1 MKRLGWVFTEAEDSP
16 FAVTGLSLRPMSNL
30 RELFKETLMNIAVTR
45 TCGMAVLIASAVC
58 LFSSALAAQKTQAAG
73 KAADIDSRPTQ
84 LLSLFDE
91 EWQSE
96 LRTSPEEAT
105 SLGDNRYND
114 RLKDRSPEFYQSDVE
129 ARRKFLDRFE
139 AVNPAGLPAQDA
151 LSRELMI
158 RNLRQDIEEARFK
171 PWEMPVNQMEG
182 PHLGWLEMVSLT
194 PFHTVKDYDN
204 YLSRLHQVPRALDQ
218 VTGNMRQ
225 GMKDELMQPR
235 YLLDKVAAQTR
246 EISDTDAEASPFA
259 NPVSKFPAGISDG
272 DQKRLRSA
280 VLGVIRSEVLPAYKR
295 FAEFVSNEYAP
306 HGRSEPGVWALPDG
320 AERYRFQVRSMTTTD
335 LTPEEIHQIG
345 LKQLAETETEML
357 TLAHKLGFNDLA
369 SLNQHIKND
378 RKFYATSGQQVLD
391 LYTKYTR
398 QMEAQLPKLFGRL
411 PQNKLEVIPMD
422 PFRAKNAVPA
432 DYNSG
437 AQDGSRPGHINV
449 NEWDPE
455 HRLTLNIEAIAY
467 HEGVPGHHLQISIGQ
482 ELKDLPAFRKNGGY
496 TAFVEGWALYSERLG
511 KEIGFYEDPYS
522 DYGRLENEM
531 WRAIRLII
539 DTGVHE
545 KRWSREQMVEYFH
558 RYTAMDEPNVQSEV
572 DRYIA
577 WPGQALAYKLGQLEI
592 LRLREEARQKLGAK
606 FDLRAFHDQVVGSG
620 PLPLGVMHSQVE
632 SWISTQEARP

>member
-1 MKRLGWVFTEAEDSP
+1 
-16 FAVTGLSLRPMSNL
+16 
-30 RELFKETLMNIAVTR
+30 MNIGVTR
-45 TCGMAVLIASAVC
+45 GLG
-58 LFSSALAAQKTQAAG
+58 FALLVAIMLSPTPFAAQKTLAAG
-73 KAADIDSRPTQ
+73 DAADIESRRTQ

-91 EWQSE
+91 QWQYE
-96 LRTSPEEAT
+96 LRASPEDAT

-114 RLKDRSPEFYQSDVE
+114 RLKDRSPEFYQSDLE
-129 ARRKFLDRFE
+129 ATRTFLARFE
-139 AVNPAGLPAQDA
+139 AINPSGLSPQDT

-158 RNLRQDIEEARFK
+158 RNLRQDIEGAGFK

-182 PHLGWLEMVSLT
+182 PHLEWLEMLSLT
-194 PFHTVKDYDN
+194 PFNTVKDYDN
-204 YLSRLHQVPRALDQ
+204 YVSRLHQIPRALDQ

-225 GMKDELMQPR
+225 GMKDRLMPPR
-235 YLLDKVAAQTR
+235 YLLEKVVVQAQ
-246 EISDTDAEASPFA
+246 EISDTAAEASPFA
-259 NPVSKFPAGISDG
+259 QPVKKFPAGISDA
-272 DQKRLRSA
+272 DQKRLRLA
-280 VLGVIRSEVLPAYKR
+280 VLAAIHDEVLPAYKR
-295 FAEFVSNEYAP
+295 FATFVHDDYAP
-306 HGRSEPGVWALPDG
+306 RGRAEPGVWALPDG
-320 AERYRFQVRSMTTTD
+320 AERYRYQIRRMTTTD
-335 LTPEEIHQIG
+335 LTPDEIHQIG
-345 LKQLAETETEML
+345 LKQLAETEAEML
-357 TLAHKLGFNDLA
+357 ALAHKLGFNDLA
-369 SLNQHIKND
+369 SLNDHIKND

-391 LYTKYTR
+391 LYTRYTR

-432 DYNSG
+432 DYNPG

-482 ELKDLPAFRKNGGY
+482 ELKDLPAFRKNGEY

-511 KEIGFYEDPYS
+511 KEIGFYQDPYS

-531 WRAIRLII
+531 WRDIRLLV

-545 KRWSREQMVEYFH
+545 KHWSREQMVDYFH

-592 LRLREEARQKLGAK
+592 LRLREEARQRLGAR
-606 FDLRAFHDQVVGSG
+606 FDLRAFHDEVVGSG
-620 PLPLGVMHSQVE
+620 PLPLGVLHSQVE
-632 SWISTQEARP
+632 SWISAKEARP

>member
-1 MKRLGWVFTEAEDSP
+1 MSLNVART
-16 FAVTGLSLRPMSNL
+16 LSLAML
-30 RELFKETLMNIAVTR
+30 IAV
-45 TCGMAVLIASAVC
+45 MLPFIPVP
-58 LFSSALAAQKTQAAG
+58 LAAQQTPAA
-73 KAADIDSRPTQ
+73 ANPADVGARRAQ
-84 LLSLFDE
+84 LLALFDE
-91 EWQSE
+91 QWQYE

-114 RLKDRSPEFYQSDVE
+114 RLKDRSPEFYQSDLE
-129 ARRKFLDRFE
+129 MTRKFLDRFE
-139 AVNPAGLPAQDA
+139 ALNPAGFSAQDA

-158 RNLRQDIEEARFK
+158 RNLRQDVEEARFK

-182 PHLGWLEMVSLT
+182 PHLGWLEMVTLT
-194 PFHTVKDYDN
+194 PFATVKDYDD
-204 YLSRLHQVPRALDQ
+204 YVSRLRQIPRALDQ

-225 GMKDELMQPR
+225 GIKDRLMPPR
-235 YLLDKVAAQTR
+235 YLLEKVAIQTQ
-246 EISDTDAEASPFA
+246 EIADTKAEASPFA
-259 NPVSKFPAGISDG
+259 APLNKFPAGISVA

-280 VLGVIRSEVLPAYKR
+280 VLAAISSEVLPAYNR
-295 FAEFVSNEYAP
+295 FAAFVRDEYAP
-306 HGRSEPGVWALPDG
+306 HGRTDPGVWALPDG
-320 AERYRFQVRSMTTTD
+320 AERYRFEIRRMTTTD

-345 LKQLAETETEML
+345 LKQLAETEAEML
-357 TLAHKLGFNDLA
+357 ALAHKSGFSDLA
-369 SLNQHIKND
+369 SLNQHIKDD
-378 RKFYATSGQQVLD
+378 RRFYATSGQQVLD

-398 QMEAQLPKLFGRL
+398 QMKAQLPKLFGRL

-432 DYNSG
+432 DYSPG

-449 NEWDPE
+449 NEYDPE

-482 ELKDLPAFRKNGGY
+482 ELKDLPPFRKNGEY

-511 KEIGFYEDPYS
+511 KEIGFYQDPYS

-531 WRAIRLII
+531 WRDIRLVI

-545 KRWSREQMVEYFH
+545 KRWSRDQMVEYFH

-606 FDLRAFHDQVVGSG
+606 FDLRAFHDEVVGSG
-620 PLPLGVMHSQVE
+620 PLPLGVLRSQVE
-632 SWISTQEARP
+632 SWISAQESRP

>member
-1 MKRLGWVFTEAEDSP
+1 
-16 FAVTGLSLRPMSNL
+16 
-30 RELFKETLMNIAVTR
+30 MNISVAR
-45 TCGMAVLIASAVC
+45 SCGFAL
-58 LFSSALAAQKTQAAG
+58 LFAITLLPGALAAQKTQAAG
-73 KAADIDSRPTQ
+73 KSADIESRRTQ

-91 EWQSE
+91 EWQYE
-96 LRTSPEEAT
+96 LRTSPEMAT

-114 RLKDRSPEFYQSDVE
+114 RLKDRSPEFYQSDLE
-129 ARRKFLDRFE
+129 ARRKFLSRFE
-139 AVNPAGLPAQDA
+139 AVNPAGQSAQDT

-194 PFHTVKDYDN
+194 PFNSVKDYDN
-204 YLSRLHQVPRALDQ
+204 YLSRLHQIPRALDQ

-225 GMKDELMQPR
+225 GMKDGLMQPR
-235 YLLDKVAAQTR
+235 YLLEKVAVQTR
-246 EISDTDAEASPFA
+246 EISETDAEGSPFA
-259 NPVSKFPAGISDG
+259 KPVNKFPAGISDT

-280 VLGVIRSEVLPAYKR
+280 VLAAISGEVLPAYKR
-295 FAEFVSNEYAP
+295 LAAFVRDDYAP
-306 HGRSEPGVWALPDG
+306 HGRTEPGVWALPDG
-320 AERYRFQVRSMTTTD
+320 AGRYRFQIRRMTTTA

-345 LKQLAETETEML
+345 LKQLAETEAEML
-357 TLAHKLGFNDLA
+357 ALAHKLGFNDLA
-369 SLNQHIKND
+369 SLNEHIKND

-391 LYTKYTR
+391 LYTRYML

-432 DYNSG
+432 DYNPG

-482 ELKDLPAFRKNGGY
+482 ELRDLPAFRKNGEY

-511 KEIGFYEDPYS
+511 KEIGFYEDSYS

-531 WRAIRLII
+531 WRAIRLVI

-545 KRWSREQMVEYFH
+545 KHWSRDQMVEYFH

-606 FDLRAFHDQVVGSG
+606 FDLRAFHDEVVGSG
-620 PLPLGVMHSQVE
+620 PLPLGVLHSQVE
-632 SWISTQEARP
+632 NWISAQETRP

>member
-1 MKRLGWVFTEAEDSP
+1 MKIGVAGSCG
-16 FAVTGLSLRPMSNL
+16 FAL
-30 RELFKETLMNIAVTR
+30 LFAIAWFPGTLV
-45 TCGMAVLIASAVC
+45 
-58 LFSSALAAQKTQAAG
+58 AQKTQAS
-73 KAADIDSRPTQ
+73 DIGNRRSQ

-91 EWQSE
+91 QWQYE
-96 LRTSPEEAT
+96 LRTSPEMAT

-114 RLKDRSPEFYQSDVE
+114 RLNDRSPEFYQSDVE
-129 ARRKFLDRFE
+129 AKRKFLARFE
-139 AVNPAGLPAQDA
+139 AVDPAGFSAQDA

-158 RNLRQDIEEARFK
+158 RNLRQDIEEAGFK

-194 PFHTVKDYDN
+194 PFKSVKDYED
-204 YLSRLHQVPRALDQ
+204 YLSRLRQIPKALDQ

-225 GMKDELMQPR
+225 GMKDGLMPPR
-235 YLLDKVAAQTR
+235 CLLEKVAAQTQ
-246 EISDTDAEASPFA
+246 EISDTDADDSPFA
-259 NPVSKFPAGISDG
+259 QPVNKFPAVISDA
-272 DQKRLRSA
+272 DQKRLRSGLL
-280 VLGVIRSEVLPAYKR
+280 VEINGVVLPAYKR
-295 FAEFVSNEYAP
+295 FAAFVRDDYAP
-306 HGRSEPGVWALPDG
+306 HGRTDPGVWSLPDG
-320 AERYRFQVRSMTTTD
+320 TERYRFQIRRMTTTD

-357 TLAHKLGFNDLA
+357 ALAHKLGFNDLA
-369 SLNQHIKND
+369 SLNEHIKND

-398 QMEAQLPKLFGRL
+398 QMETQLPKLFGRL
-411 PQNKLEVIPMD
+411 PQNKLEIIPMD

-432 DYNSG
+432 DYNPG
-437 AQDGSRPGHINV
+437 ALDGSRPGHINV

-482 ELKDLPAFRKNGGY
+482 ELKDLPAFRKNAEY
-496 TAFVEGWALYSERLG
+496 PAFVEGWALYSERLG

-531 WRAIRLII
+531 WRAIRLVI

-545 KRWSREQMVEYFH
+545 KHWSRDQMVEYFH

-606 FDLRAFHDQVVGSG
+606 FDLRAFHDEVVGSG
-620 PLPLGVMHSQVE
+620 PLPLGVLHSQVE
-632 SWISTQEARP
+632 GWISAQQARP

>member
-1 MKRLGWVFTEAEDSP
+1 MSLNVARTSSMVILMASMVPISLVAQQTPA
-16 FAVTGLSLRPMSNL
+16 TGN
-30 RELFKETLMNIAVTR
+30 NDV
-45 TCGMAVLIASAVC
+45 SARR
-58 LFSSALAAQKTQAAG
+58 S
-73 KAADIDSRPTQ
+73 Q
-84 LLSLFDE
+84 LLALFDE
-91 EWQSE
+91 EWQYE

-114 RLKDRSPEFYQSDVE
+114 CLKDRSPEFYQSDLE
-129 ARRKFLDRFE
+129 MTRKFLARFE
-139 AVNPAGLPAQDA
+139 ALNPAGLSVQDA

-158 RNLRQDIEEARFK
+158 QNLRQDVEEARFK

-182 PHLGWLEMVSLT
+182 PHLGWLEMITLT
-194 PFHTVKDYDN
+194 PFATVKDYDD
-204 YLSRLHQVPRALDQ
+204 YVSRLHQIPRTLGQ
-218 VTGNMRQ
+218 ITGNMRQ
-225 GMKDELMQPR
+225 GIKDRLMPPR
-235 YLLDKVAAQTR
+235 YLLEKVATQTQ
-246 EISDTDAEASPFA
+246 EIADTKVDASPFA
-259 NPVSKFPAGISDG
+259 KPVEKFPAGISDA

-280 VLGVIRSEVLPAYKR
+280 VLAAISGEVVPAYQR
-295 FAEFVSNEYAP
+295 FAAFVRDEYAP

-320 AERYRFQVRSMTTTD
+320 AERYRFEIRRMTTTD

-345 LKQLAETETEML
+345 LKQLAETEAAML
-357 TLAHKLGFNDLA
+357 ALAHKLGFNDLA

-432 DYNSG
+432 DYNAG

-449 NEWDPE
+449 NEYDPE

-511 KEIGFYEDPYS
+511 KEIGFYQDPYS

-531 WRAIRLII
+531 WRDIRLVI

-545 KRWSREQMVEYFH
+545 KHWSRDQMVEYFH
-558 RYTAMDEPNVQSEV
+558 RYTAMDEPNIQSEV

-592 LRLREEARQKLGAK
+592 LRLREEARQKLGVK
-606 FDLRAFHDQVVGSG
+606 FDLRAFHDEVVGSG
-620 PLPLGVMHSQVE
+620 PLPLSVLRAQVE
-632 SWISTQEARP
+632 SWISAQETHP